1 MRKGRDH
8 RRPQIEIHLPK
19 YLSKNIQKHTHTKK
33 NETDTVLTHKIDCWG
48 RNETIIHITE
58 SSRNF
63 LPQYIWYN
71 LCVFDQH

>member
-33 NETDTVLTHKIDCWG
+33 LDRHRFDTQ
-48 RNETIIHITE
+48 N
-58 SSRNF
+58 
-63 LPQYIWYN
+63 
-71 LCVFDQH
+71 